1 MKDPVRGTAQV
12 VSSTMPPDSA
22 TWANCKMSLV
32 VQADGVAPSATEVHD
47 LTVPTRKW
55 PWPGQTLPV
64 TVDRANPG
72 RVRIEWDEVVAH
84 GDRAKAEA
92 EAMAAALRGEAGTAP
107 AQPDGVP
114 PEAAGVV
121 AQLQQVFPGAT
132 VRVDSSS
139 VPASPEVIGKVEQ
152 ATGMDLDGD
161 GRIGPS
167 GATGAAPQAGA
178 VDPEDRIA
186 ALERL
191 ARLRESGA
199 LSASEFEAEKR
210 RLLDS

>member
-32 VQADGVAPSATEVHD
+32 VQADGVAPYATEVHD
-47 LTVPTRKW
+47 LTVPTKKW
-55 PWPGQTLPV
+55 PWPGQTLPA

-92 EAMAAALRGEAGTAP
+92 EAMAAALRGDAGAAQ
-107 AQPDGVP
+107 AQPEGVP
-114 PEAAGVV
+114 AEAAGVV
-121 AQLQQVFPGAT
+121 SQFQQMFPGAT

-139 VPASPEVIGKVEQ
+139 VPASPEVIRKVEQ

-161 GRIGPS
+161 GRIGAS
-167 GATGAAPQAGA
+167 AAAGAAPQAGA
-178 VDPEDRIA
+178 ADPEDRIA

>member
-1 MKDPVRGTAQV
+1 
-12 VSSTMPPDSA
+12 
-22 TWANCKMSLV
+22 
-32 VQADGVAPSATEVHD
+32 
-47 LTVPTRKW
+47 
-55 PWPGQTLPV
+55 
-64 TVDRANPG
+64 
-72 RVRIEWDEVVAH
+72 VRIEWDEVVAH

-92 EAMAAALRGEAGTAP
+92 EAMAAALRGDAGAAQ
-107 AQPDGVP
+107 AQPEGVP
-114 PEAAGVV
+114 AEAAGVV
-121 AQLQQVFPGAT
+121 SQFQQMFPGAT

-139 VPASPEVIGKVEQ
+139 VPASPEVIRKVEQ

-161 GRIGPS
+161 GRIGAS
-167 GATGAAPQAGA
+167 VAGGAAPQAGA
-178 VDPEDRIA
+178 ADPEDRIA